1 MIQARKLSRRGL
13 VRFTISLLIGPL
25 LVTNLGI
32 SQSLEQQEKPR
43 EITSAD
49 FRRTEPSKSAKTPS
63 GPSPK
68 RRVYRLVKTTPSP
81 ARKRVPNAATQ
92 VVKNQDTKSS
102 SNTPLIATTQE
113 QIGITFWQL
122 RPSTTDDAGPLI
134 RVTGDSGKPTLW
146 TPVRVKAEH
155 LFNLGDLIRLTVES
169 PHDGYLY
176 VIDRESYGDGSLGE
190 PMLIFPTARTRDGD
204 NRVSA
209 GYLIDIPSWTDRVPY
224 FMLSSQHAN
233 YAGELLTFVISP
245 EPLQLNIGQRPLP
258 IGNQQ
263 LENWENEWGTEA
275 DIYEMDG
282 GVGEPKTEA
291 EQQATRPQTRQL
303 TQQEPVPQTIYRVN
317 VRRGRPFLI
326 NVSVK
331 ATPLSK

>member
-1 MIQARKLSRRGL
+1 MIQARERSRRGL
-13 VRFTISLLIGPL
+13 VQCIMSLAIGPL
-25 LVTNLGI
+25 LLTGLGI
-32 SQSLEQQEKPR
+32 SQSLEQQGKPR

-49 FRRTEPSKSAKTPS
+49 FRRTQPSQSSKTPS
-63 GPSPK
+63 VPTPK
-68 RRVYRLVKTTPSP
+68 KRVYRLVKTTPSP
-81 ARKRVPNAATQ
+81 ARKRIQSPATQ
-92 VVKNQDTKSS
+92 IVETQGTKSS
-102 SNTPLIATTQE
+102 SKTPFLATTWE
-113 QIGITFWQL
+113 QIGITFWRL
-122 RPSTTDDAGPLI
+122 RPSTSEDAGPLI
-134 RVTGDSGKPTLW
+134 PVTGDSGKPTLW

-155 LFNLGDLIRLTVES
+155 LFNLGDLVRLTVES
-169 PHDGYLY
+169 PDDGYLY

-317 VRRGRPFLI
+317 VRRGRPFLLNI
-326 NVSVK
+326 SVK
-331 ATPLSK
+331 AKPLSK